1 MKKRILITITDEDF
15 ILLEKLANG
24 YSKSVIIGEAL
35 RELERV
41 KYPLISVGGVVGND
55 I

>member
-15 ILLEKLANG
+15 NLLERLANG
-24 YSKSVIIGEAL
+24 YSKSIIIGEAL

-41 KYPLISVGGVVGND
+41 KYPLISVGGTASD